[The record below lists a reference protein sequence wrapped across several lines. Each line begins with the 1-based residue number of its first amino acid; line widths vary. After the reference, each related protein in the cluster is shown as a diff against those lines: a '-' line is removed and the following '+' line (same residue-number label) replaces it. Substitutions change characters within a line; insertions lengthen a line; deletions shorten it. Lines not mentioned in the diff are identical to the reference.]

1 MKAFRTRRGRGW
13 LRAQRI
19 EAIRSMSEFA
29 RRCRAVHRLPLS
41 LGYVRRIGDYW
52 WSSYQNYQQGYHWGM
67 VDCSV
72 LLQFFSSDPQ
82 EAFHRLRLH
91 HGARRI
97 RKKLPKEAHSF
108 DDTIYDNEVQAEA

>member
-1 MKAFRTRRGRGW
+1 
-13 LRAQRI
+13 
-19 EAIRSMSEFA
+19 MSEFA